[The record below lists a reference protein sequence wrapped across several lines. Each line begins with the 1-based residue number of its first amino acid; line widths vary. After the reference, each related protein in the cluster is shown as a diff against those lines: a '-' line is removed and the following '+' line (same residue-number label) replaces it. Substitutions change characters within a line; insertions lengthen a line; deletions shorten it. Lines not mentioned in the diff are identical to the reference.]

1 MPLKIENP
9 QVCVFSLC
17 RVEGTPEPIVA
28 GLHSSDQ
35 CLIMIRRYS
44 NGSIGVYLPAIPE
57 L

>member
-28 GLHSSDQ
+28 GRLHSSDQ

-44 NGSIGVYLPAIPE
+44 NGVYLPAIPD